1 MDLFYFFPGYGTL
14 AHKNTHLI
22 YKPQTFMSTNL
33 CNFRLDV
40 SLLKLICIWDSITRY
55 LHVIPLKQ
63 PKYLL
68 AFLRGQATGNY
79 TTRLAIRLPSS
90 SSEG

>member
-14 AHKNTHLI
+14 AHKNTRLI

-33 CNFRLDV
+33 CNFILNV
-40 SLLKLICIWDSITRY
+40 SPLKLICIWDSITCY

-68 AFLRGQATGNY
+68 AFLRG
-79 TTRLAIRLPSS
+79 
-90 SSEG
+90 